1 MANNPY
7 VNKVVY
13 GSSTLIDIS
22 DTTATA
28 SDVASGKYF
37 YTAAGQKVQGTASS
51 GSIIVSDTTD
61 SHGGTI
67 RTITTG
73 QAVNLQT
80 KTITPT
86 GSQQTITPD
95 TGYNGFSEVIVEAVS
110 GGYITQDANGHIIL
124 PPDGDVPR
132 LITKSITQN
141 GTYAASS
148 DNASGYSNVS
158 VNISPNLTTK
168 SITANGTYNAS
179 SDSVDGYSQVT
190 VNVPTVMNVIST
202 STTAYTTLTFNN
214 IQKQPSQFVVVLA
227 DFIVKPGYATR
238 ISVTSNKIPYIY
250 YNGTSTNALYTLLT
264 SSSLSLWELDSGIL
278 TWTYSRTQKKL
289 TFTISNTNDAY
300 IYFNLEENG
309 GKYVLYYV

>member
-158 VNISPNLTTK
+158 VNVS
-168 SITANGTYNAS
+168 
-179 SDSVDGYSQVT
+179 
-190 VNVPTVMNVIST
+190 VPTVMNVIST
-202 STTAYTTLTFNN
+202 SATESTTLTFNN

-227 DFIVKPGYATR
+227 DFIVTPGYATR
-238 ISVTSNKIPYIY
+238 ITVHSNEIPYIY
-250 YNGTSTNALYTLLT
+250 YNGTSTNALYT
-264 SSSLSLWELDSGIL
+264 SIASYSLVLWELDSGIL
-278 TWTYSRTQKKL
+278 TWAYSSTQKKL
-289 TFTISNTNDAY
+289 TFTISNTNSTY

>member
-124 PPDGDVPR
+124 PPNGDVPR

-158 VNISPNLTTK
+158 VNVS
-168 SITANGTYNAS
+168 
-179 SDSVDGYSQVT
+179 
-190 VNVPTVMNVIST
+190 VPTVMNVIST
-202 STTAYTTLTFNN
+202 SATEHTTLTFNN

-227 DFIVKPGYATR
+227 DFIVTPGYAKR
-238 ISVTSNKIPYIY
+238 ITVHSNEIPYIY
-250 YNGTSTNALYTLLT
+250 YNGTSTNALYTSIGT
-264 SSSLSLWELDSGIL
+264 YSFTLWELDSGIL
-278 TWTYSRTQKKL
+278 TWTYSSTQKKI

>member
-67 RTITTG
+67 KTITTG
-73 QAVNLQT
+73 QTLNLQS
-80 KTITPT
+80 KSVTPT
-86 GSQQTITPD
+86 SSQQTVTPD
-95 TGYNGFSEVIVEAVS
+95 AGYNGLSEVIVGAVS

-148 DNASGYSNVS
+148 DNASGYSS
-158 VNISPNLTTK
+158 
-168 SITANGTYNAS
+168 
-179 SDSVDGYSQVT
+179 VT
-190 VNVPTVMNVIST
+190 VNVSGGGT
-202 STTAYTTLTFNN
+202 N
-214 IQKQPSQFVVVLA
+214 I
-227 DFIVKPGYATR
+227 
-238 ISVTSNKIPYIY
+238 
-250 YNGTSTNALYTLLT
+250 GTSTYSSAYAQSDLYFENLSGEPRAFFVYPTTATVNLWEGNGNIYYRAVTVAYDGTTTSGNYYYSMTIHYSTDFSFVYSNGSLEIYSSGNLNTAPGNFYPNVTYTLV
-264 SSSLSLWELDSGIL
+264 
-278 TWTYSRTQKKL
+278 
-289 TFTISNTNDAY
+289 Y
-300 IYFNLEENG
+300 IY
-309 GKYVLYYV
+309 

>member
-51 GSIIVSDTTD
+51 GSVVISDTTD

-67 RTITTG
+67 KTITTG

-148 DNASGYSNVS
+148 DNATGFSSVSVNVQSSGNIDLGSTTQSTNGVSTLTFDNIYGEPQAFSLLHGSNLSFTYDGNNYIIAILYDGFSKIGAVLDILRGRISYVPPADANSGYSFVYGGN
-158 VNISPNLTTK
+158 NN
-168 SITANGTYNAS
+168 
-179 SDSVDGYSQVT
+179 
-190 VNVPTVMNVIST
+190 
-202 STTAYTTLTFNN
+202 TLTITTNN
-214 IQKQPSQFVVVLA
+214 YSGTGLFPSGDWYLM
-227 DFIVKPGYATR
+227 
-238 ISVTSNKIPYIY
+238 
-250 YNGTSTNALYTLLT
+250 YT
-264 SSSLSLWELDSGIL
+264 
-278 TWTYSRTQKKL
+278 Y
-289 TFTISNTNDAY
+289 
-300 IYFNLEENG
+300 
-309 GKYVLYYV
+309 